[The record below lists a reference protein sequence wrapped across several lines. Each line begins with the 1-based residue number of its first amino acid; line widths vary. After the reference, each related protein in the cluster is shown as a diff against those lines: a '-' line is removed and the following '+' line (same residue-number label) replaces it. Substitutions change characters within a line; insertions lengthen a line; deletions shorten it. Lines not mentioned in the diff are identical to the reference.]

1 MIGRPLI
8 LAAATAMAIAA
19 ALTHPAASAQACDAA
34 AGEKVFARC
43 KACHKVE
50 DGANGVG
57 PHLFGIVGRPVA
69 SVEGY
74 SYSNAMVE
82 YGASEGGIAWDHDHL
97 AAYLENPRAEV
108 TGTKMAFAGLRKP
121 EERDAV
127 ICYLDT
133 LK

>member
-1 MIGRPLI
+1 MPRRPL
-8 LAAATAMAIAA
+8 AFAAA
-19 ALTHPAASAQACDAA
+19 ALATLTFSAASAQQCDAA

-69 SVEGY
+69 AVEGY
-74 SYSNAMVE
+74 NYSDAMVE
-82 YGASEGGIAWDHDHL
+82 YGGGGSVVWDHANL
-97 AAYLENPRAEV
+97 AVYLENPRAEV
-108 TGTKMAFAGLRKP
+108 PGTKMAFAGLRK
-121 EERDAV
+121 EDERANV

>member
-1 MIGRPLI
+1 MLRRPLT
-8 LAAATAMAIAA
+8 LAAATAATLVFSEAA
-19 ALTHPAASAQACDAA
+19 AQQCDAA

-43 KACHKVE
+43 RACHKVE
-50 DGANGVG
+50 EGANGVG

-69 SVEGY
+69 GVEGFNY
-74 SYSNAMVE
+74 SDPMRE
-82 YGASEGGIAWDHDHL
+82 FGADGSVVWDHEHL
-97 AAYLENPRAEV
+97 ATYLEDPRGTV
-108 TGTKMAFAGLRKP
+108 KGTKMVFAGLRKP

>member
-1 MIGRPLI
+1 MSRRPLA
-8 LAAATAMAIAA
+8 LATATAA
-19 ALTHPAASAQACDAA
+19 ALTFSAASAQQCDAA

-69 SVEGY
+69 GVEGY
-74 SYSNAMVE
+74 NYSDAMVE
-82 YGASEGGIAWDHDHL
+82 YGAGGSVAWDHDRL
-97 AAYLENPRAEV
+97 AVYLENPRAEIK
-108 TGTKMAFAGLRKP
+108 GTKMAFAGLRKP
-121 EERDAV
+121 DERENV